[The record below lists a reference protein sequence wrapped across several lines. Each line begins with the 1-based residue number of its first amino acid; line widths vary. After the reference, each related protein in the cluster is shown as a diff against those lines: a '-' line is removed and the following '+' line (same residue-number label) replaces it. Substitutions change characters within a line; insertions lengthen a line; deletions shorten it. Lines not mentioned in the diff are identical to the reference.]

1 MPYEVLIKE
10 AQALTYEDQ
19 INLIAALANSI
30 KESTKKPQ
38 DRSEIQKKLDS
49 LNTLANLYTN
59 EELKNVDD
67 SIGAGITIK
76 DINL

>member
-10 AQALTYEDQ
+10 AQALTYEEQ
-19 INLIAALANSI
+19 INLMAALANPI

-38 DRSEIQKKLDS
+38 DLSEIQKKLDS

-67 SIGAGITIK
+67 SIGAGITVK